1 MEINTEKEIVK
12 VLQEATISI
21 KLSKKEAGVLAAIVG
36 NVEKHK
42 DLNIEF
48 LYKNLRDFVGY
59 SEFNEL
65 YSDLYKGILLLD
77 K

>member
-1 MEINTEKEIVK
+1 MKINTEKEVVK
-12 VLQEATISI
+12 VVQEATISI

-42 DLNIEF
+42 GLNIEF
-48 LYKNLRDFVGY
+48 LYKNLKDFVGHN
-59 SEFNEL
+59 EFNEL
-65 YSDLYKGILLLD
+65 YRNLYKGILLLE